1 MGRLDYGD
9 EWDASV
15 VYRLRTDTVAR
26 LQLARFRAGRDTPQQ
41 NSVNKT
47 WLTLTYRY

>member
-1 MGRLDYGD
+1 MGALDLGD

-15 VYRLRTDTVAR
+15 TYHLRADTEAR
-26 LQLARFRAGRDTPQQ
+26 LQLARFRAGRDTPQR